1 MPEPQAVLAPLTRA
15 AFVLVVTV
23 DPGEDNAARVRSFA
37 ADLPGLVRSVG
48 FRDLDAGLSCVAGF
62 GSDVWPRLFRTPPP
76 AQLHPFRA
84 LAGDRH
90 RAPATP
96 GDLVLHIRAGRP
108 DLCFELATQALTA
121 LGGAVT
127 PVDEMQGF
135 RFFDFRDL
143 LGFVDGTEN
152 PTGQAAAEAALIG
165 PEDPLFAGGSY
176 LMVQRYQHDLAAW
189 NALSVEEQ
197 QLAIGRDKLS
207 NVELP
212 DEDVP
217 PSRTACSPASP
228 TTAAGSWRSSGTT
241 CPSAARRPVSSAR
254 TSSATRRPRRCWS
267 GCCTTWSSGTH
278 PARTTGSWTSRPR
291 SPGACSSCRR
301 RRCSTSSPT
310 APADR
315 APGKRRSVTGA
326 RKPCQVGTFDPGRRP
341 DPGPSVGS

>member
-48 FRDLDAGLSCVAGF
+48 FRDVDAGLSCVVGF
-62 GSDVWPRLFRTPPP
+62 GSDVWPRLFSTPPP

-96 GDLVLHIRAGRP
+96 GDLVLHIRAGRS
-108 DLCFELATQALTA
+108 DLCFELATHALTA

-165 PEDPLFAGGSY
+165 PEDPVFAGGSY

-217 PSRTACSPASP
+217 PSAHRVLTSITDDSGRELAILRDNMPFGSPAAGEFGTYFIGYAKTPAVLELMLHNMVIGDPPGTYDRILDFS
-228 TTAAGSWRSSGTT
+228 TA
-241 CPSAARRPVSSAR
+241 
-254 TSSATRRPRRCWS
+254 
-267 GCCTTWSSGTH
+267 
-278 PARTTGSWTSRPR
+278 
-291 SPGACSSCRR
+291 
-301 RRCSTSSPT
+301 
-310 APADR
+310 
-315 APGKRRSVTGA
+315 VTGCLFFVPA
-326 RKPCQVGTFDPGRRP
+326 ASLLDELADGAG
-341 DPGPSVGS
+341 

>member
-62 GSDVWPRLFRTPPP
+62 GSDVWPRLFSAPPP

-165 PEDPLFAGGSY
+165 PEDPVFAGGSY

-217 PSRTACSPASP
+217 PSAHRVLTSITDDSGRELAILRDNMPFGSPAAGEFGTYFIGYAKTPAVLERMLHNMVIGDPPGTYDRILDFS
-228 TTAAGSWRSSGTT
+228 TA
-241 CPSAARRPVSSAR
+241 
-254 TSSATRRPRRCWS
+254 
-267 GCCTTWSSGTH
+267 
-278 PARTTGSWTSRPR
+278 
-291 SPGACSSCRR
+291 
-301 RRCSTSSPT
+301 
-310 APADR
+310 
-315 APGKRRSVTGA
+315 VTGCLFFVPA
-326 RKPCQVGTFDPGRRP
+326 ASLLDELADGAG
-341 DPGPSVGS
+341 

>member
-15 AFVLVVTV
+15 ALILVVTV

-62 GSDVWPRLFRTPPP
+62 GADVWPGLFRTPPP
-76 AQLHPFRA
+76 AELHPFRP
-84 LAGDRH
+84 LAGNRH

-127 PVDEMQGF
+127 PVDEVQGF

-165 PEDPLFAGGSY
+165 PEDPVFAGGSY

-212 DEDVP
+212 DEDTP
-217 PSRTACSPASP
+217 PSAHRVLTSITGEDGRELAIVRDNMPFGSPAAGEFGTYFIGYAKTPAVLERMLLNMVIGDPPGTYDRILDFS
-228 TTAAGSWRSSGTT
+228 TA
-241 CPSAARRPVSSAR
+241 
-254 TSSATRRPRRCWS
+254 
-267 GCCTTWSSGTH
+267 
-278 PARTTGSWTSRPR
+278 
-291 SPGACSSCRR
+291 
-301 RRCSTSSPT
+301 
-310 APADR
+310 
-315 APGKRRSVTGA
+315 VTGCLFFVPA
-326 RKPCQVGTFDPGRRP
+326 ASLLEQLADGAP
-341 DPGPSVGS
+341 